1 MTSCFAYIRVSTVK
15 QGERGVSLQEQRS
28 AIEQYAARHN
38 LEVLQWFEE
47 RETAAKRGRPA
58 FTKMLK
64 LLRQRRAQGVLIHKI
79 DRSARNL
86 RDWAD
91 LGELIDSGI
100 TVHFANESLD
110 LQTRGGRLS
119 ADIQAVVAADYIRN
133 LREETKKGFYGRL
146 KQGLLP
152 LPARLGYL
160 NCGKG
165 KVKEIDP
172 ERGPL
177 IRRAFEL
184 YDSGNFCLETLCDEL
199 YQLGLRNRR
208 GKKVTRNGI
217 STVLNDPFYM
227 GVIRIKRTNEVF
239 DGKHEPLISRSLFER
254 VRLRLQG
261 RTKVRVRRHDFLFRR
276 LMTCGTCGRNLIGE
290 LQKGHVY
297 YRCQTKGCVAACV
310 REEKI
315 DEVLRSLFERLVFT
329 DSERAALEAIVSETA
344 RDIGTQRESSRQA
357 LTLRQKQ
364 ISDRLMRLTDAY
376 LDGEIEKS
384 LFDERKRQLLFEQKE
399 IEEKIRNLSD
409 TESDDV
415 TTRLRNLL
423 ELADTALLSY
433 SLAPTAEKRN
443 LVEVLTS
450 NRELQGKNVVVRL
463 SIPFSWIAD
472 RYFVPNGVLER
483 ATSRSNLIVSP
494 AARTGAIQHH
504 THLIALVDRLMTWVV
519 QRGNSAEE
527 DRTFSPF
534 L

>member
-28 AIEQYAARHN
+28 AIEQYADRHN

-58 FTKMLK
+58 FTRMLN
-64 LLRQRRAQGVLIHKI
+64 LLRHGKAQGVLIHKI
-79 DRSARNL
+79 DRGARNL

-177 IRRAFEL
+177 VRRAFEL
-184 YDSGNFCLETLCDEL
+184 YDSGGFCLDTLCDEL
-199 YQLGLRNRR
+199 YTLGLRNRR
-208 GKKVTRNGI
+208 GMKVTRNGM
-217 STVLNDPFYM
+217 SGVLNDPFYI
-227 GVIRIKRTNEVF
+227 GVIRIKRTNETF
-239 DGKHEPLISRSLFER
+239 DGKHEPLIPRSLFDR
-254 VRLRLQG
+254 VQSRLRG
-261 RTKVRVRRHDFLFRR
+261 KTKVRVRRHDFLFRQ
-276 LMTCGTCGRNLIGE
+276 LLACGNCGRSLVGE

-297 YRCQTKGCVAACV
+297 YRCQGKGCVGTCI
-310 REEKI
+310 REEKV
-315 DEVLRSLFERLVFT
+315 DEAFRALFERLVLT
-329 DSERAALEAIVSETA
+329 DSEKAVLEGIISETV

-357 LTLRQKQ
+357 FALRQRQ
-364 ISDRLMRLTDAY
+364 TSDRLMRLTDAY
-376 LDGEIEKS
+376 LDGVLEKDV
-384 LFDERKRQLLFEQKE
+384 FEERRRQLLFDQKE
-399 IEEKIRNLSD
+399 LEERVRDLSGAQ
-409 TESDDV
+409 SDDV
-415 TTRLRNLL
+415 AVRLRNLL
-423 ELADTALLSY
+423 ELANTALLSY
-433 SLAPTAEKRN
+433 SVAEKPEKRN
-443 LVEVLTS
+443 LVEILTS
-450 NRELQGKNVVVRL
+450 NREIQGKNVVVKL
-463 SIPFSWIAD
+463 SNPFTVIAD
-472 RYFVPNGVLER
+472 RYFIPNGVLER
-483 ATSRSNLIVSP
+483 ATSRSNLTVAP
-494 AARTGAIQHH
+494 AARTGVIQNH
-504 THLIALVDRLMTWVV
+504 THLFALVNHLVTWVV
-519 QRGNSAEE
+519 QHGSSDETAMSSE
-527 DRTFSPF
+527 
-534 L
+534 